1 MRFLYPNRLLSE
13 YNSVNVAR
21 RRRYVPWFD
30 MASIVNVR
38 EQGPSAEKLAFRQHS
53 SDLIYAIGDPDVLS
67 WKLYSN
73 DLISANTRD
82 EIVAKQTKQQKS
94 SVLLAA
100 VERKIKVDPS
110 VFHGL
115 VGLLREQDDPVLR
128 REGERLQETYRK
140 FKQTVIT

>member
-1 MRFLYPNRLLSE
+1 
-13 YNSVNVAR
+13 
-21 RRRYVPWFD
+21 

-67 WKLYSN
+67 WRLYSN

-115 VGLLREQDDPVLR
+115 VELLREQDDPVLR

>member
-1 MRFLYPNRLLSE
+1 
-13 YNSVNVAR
+13 
-21 RRRYVPWFD
+21 
-30 MASIVNVR
+30 MASIANVR
-38 EQGPSAEKLAFRQHS
+38 EQGPSAEKLAFRQLCG
-53 SDLIYAIGDPDVLS
+53 DLIYAIGDPDVLS